1 MTDRGL
7 RGFCSRMEI
16 EQSAGGRSMKL
27 PAIGLVEALGEEER
41 AVLGGHGNFQNLE
54 AGQVVIRQGAAQ
66 DALYFV
72 VSGVLHAKRND
83 GGREVLLG
91 EIRMGE
97 WFGEVNIFD
106 PGEASATVRAVSTS
120 QIWRIT
126 KGEFEDFLNENP
138 TAANMVLV
146 GIATLLSRRLRGV
159 TARLV
164 GRAEFESLWNDLR

>member
-1 MTDRGL
+1 MESDRKADG
-7 RGFCSRMEI
+7 
-16 EQSAGGRSMKL
+16 QSWKL
-27 PAIGLVEALGEEER
+27 PAIGLVGELGEEER
-41 AVLGGHGNFQNLE
+41 GILGGHGNFSSLA
-54 AGQVVIRQGAAQ
+54 AGQVVIEQGAAQ

-72 VSGVLHAKRND
+72 VSGVLHAKRSD

-106 PGEASATVRAVSTS
+106 PGEASATVRAVSPS

-126 KGEFEDFLNENP
+126 KGEFEDFLNEN
-138 TAANMVLV
+138 TAAAGKVLV